1 MLHGCRCIEIDVWD
15 GETKSASNEGA
26 KTDKEEKKHRFRP
39 HIRER
44 LSKHVEKGDTSKTA
58 TRSNDDDD
66 MSLPTPWT
74 SASTEMRAEPRV
86 LHGYTL
92 TKEVP
97 FRDVCVAIRDAAFVN
112 RYSMDCNRIPKTQR
126 LIPSSD
132 LPVIVSLEIHASA
145 DQQEIMV
152 EIMKSTWKGL
162 LTPSLDPE
170 ATALPS
176 PESLRHKILIKVKYV
191 DPKKAAAKIEGGDSR
206 SHSKSPR
213 PSSSSAS
220 EEEEPDAAPEIK
232 KKKKKSSIIPMLSAL
247 GIYTHAIHFSS
258 LTAPEATMPTHVFSL
273 SEKKLMEVHSSLGP
287 TLFSHNRN
295 YLMRAFP
302 SGMRVRSD
310 NLDPAIFWR
319 KGVQMVA
326 LNWQR
331 WDEGMMLNE
340 AMFAGSHGYVL
351 KPNGYRGKNL
361 SSSAPGI
368 STESQADAITRK
380 TLTLS
385 IEIMAAQN
393 IPLPLGDT
401 REGGFHPYVK
411 CELHVEEPAERT
423 GAPIEGDGMS
433 KDGRF
438 MWKSRSM
445 KGTEVDFSGEKVDF
459 KDIGGVVE
467 ELSFLRYDFRS
478 SFP

>member
-1 MLHGCRCIEIDVWD
+1 
-15 GETKSASNEGA
+15 
-26 KTDKEEKKHRFRP
+26 
-39 HIRER
+39 
-44 LSKHVEKGDTSKTA
+44 
-58 TRSNDDDD
+58 
-66 MSLPTPWT
+66 MSLE
-74 SASTEMRAEPRV
+74 S
-86 LHGYTL
+86 
-92 TKEVP
+92 
-97 FRDVCVAIRDAAFVN
+97 
-112 RYSMDCNRIPKTQR
+112 
-126 LIPSSD
+126 
-132 LPVIVSLEIHASA
+132 HARA

-162 LTPSLDPE
+162 LAPPLDPE
-170 ATALPS
+170 ATVLPS
-176 PESLRHKILIKVKYV
+176 PDSLRHKILIKVKYV
-191 DPKKAAAKIEGGDSR
+191 DPKKAATRAQAKDSR
-206 SHSKSPR
+206 SRSKSPR

-220 EEEEPDAAPEIK
+220 EDEDDQAPAEVK
-232 KKKKKSSIIPMLSAL
+232 KKKKKSSIIPSLSAL
-247 GIYTHAIHFSS
+247 GIYTRAFHFSS
-258 LTAPEATMPTHVFSL
+258 LTSPEATMPTHVFSL
-273 SEKKLMEVHSSLGP
+273 SEKKLMDVHSSSGP

-310 NLDPAIFWR
+310 NLDPAVFWR

-340 AMFAGSHGYVL
+340 AMFAGSGGYVL
-351 KPNGYRGKNL
+351 KPDGYRGKNV

-368 STESQADAITRK
+368 STESQADAVAHK

-385 IEIMAAQN
+385 IEVLAAQD

-401 REGGFHPYVK
+401 RPYGFHPYVK

-423 GAPIEGDGMS
+423 GAPIEGGGKS

-445 KGTEVDFSGEKVDF
+445 KGTEVDFGGEKVEF
-459 KDIGGVVE
+459 KEIPEVVE
-467 ELSFLRYDFRS
+467 ELSFLRYVSSFSPSGIGIFRS
-478 SFP
+478 VFPRPGHRR

>member
-1 MLHGCRCIEIDVWD
+1 
-15 GETKSASNEGA
+15 
-26 KTDKEEKKHRFRP
+26 
-39 HIRER
+39 
-44 LSKHVEKGDTSKTA
+44 
-58 TRSNDDDD
+58 
-66 MSLPTPWT
+66 
-74 SASTEMRAEPRV
+74 
-86 LHGYTL
+86 
-92 TKEVP
+92 
-97 FRDVCVAIRDAAFVN
+97 
-112 RYSMDCNRIPKTQR
+112 
-126 LIPSSD
+126 
-132 LPVIVSLEIHASA
+132 
-145 DQQEIMV
+145 MV

-162 LTPSLDPE
+162 LTPPLDPE

-191 DPKKAAAKIEGGDSR
+191 DPKKAAARAQGKESR

-220 EEEEPDAAPEIK
+220 GEEDHEGPPEVQ

-310 NLDPAIFWR
+310 NLDPAVFWR

-340 AMFAGSHGYVL
+340 AMFAGSSGYVL
-351 KPNGYRGKNL
+351 KPNGYRGKSL

-368 STESQADAITRK
+368 STESQADAIAHR

-385 IEIMAAQN
+385 IEILAAQDV
-393 IPLPLGDT
+393 PLPLGDT
-401 REGGFHPYVK
+401 IERGFRPYVK

-423 GAPIEGDGMS
+423 GAPIEGDGKS

-445 KGTEVDFSGEKVDF
+445 KGTEVDLGGEKVEFRDLP
-459 KDIGGVVE
+459 GVVE
-467 ELSFLRYDFRS
+467 ELSFLRYVSLYSMSLDEGCLFCVERAGHCIRGS
-478 SFP
+478 VRQPKLSASRAMIKMTDERQVIFIIFAGPTKVAPSLLHIPRISHRGSAVQL